1 MLDHFR
7 VATKSKIANRQSKIE
22 MPVWLSSDST
32 CFVNRRGISS
42 TGVRVS
48 PPAPISHREL
58 ELDEQ
63 RAFNP
68 RVQGASPWRCSNLW
82 WP

>member
-1 MLDHFR
+1 MLDQFR
-7 VATKSKIANRQSKIE
+7 AAMKSKIANRKSKIQS
-22 MPVWLSSDST
+22 PVWLSSDST
-32 CFVNRRGISS
+32 CFVNRRGSSS

-63 RAFNP
+63 RTFNP
-68 RVQGASPWRCSNLW
+68 RVQGASPWRCSSSH
-82 WP
+82 